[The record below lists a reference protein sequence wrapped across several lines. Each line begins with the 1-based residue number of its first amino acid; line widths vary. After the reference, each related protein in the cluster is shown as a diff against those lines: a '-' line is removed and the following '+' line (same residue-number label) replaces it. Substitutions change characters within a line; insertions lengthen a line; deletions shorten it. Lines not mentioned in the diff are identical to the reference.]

1 MSLERNLKVKEDD
14 IDNVNIKCFHLQEQL
29 DTSIRDLQSSI
40 NEKDL
45 IVQRNIKLESDVNH
59 LSLQLD
65 ESNRKT
71 ELLIVEISGKE
82 QECAGL
88 LTTIQTLESDKTNLQ
103 ASIETQVLLR
113 DEHIKFYFYVVYLIC
128 LIYSTLFI
136 P

>member
-1 MSLERNLKVKEDD
+1 M
-14 IDNVNIKCFHLQEQL
+14 NIKCFHLQEQL
-29 DTSIRDLQSSI
+29 DTSIRDLQSSK

-71 ELLIVEISGKE
+71 ELLIDEIAGKE
-82 QECAGL
+82 QECAGF

-103 ASIETQVLLR
+103 ASVESQVLFR
-113 DEHIKFYFYVVYLIC
+113 DEHIKFYFYVVYSIWLIS
-128 LIYSTLFI
+128 STLFV

>member
-1 MSLERNLKVKEDD
+1 M
-14 IDNVNIKCFHLQEQL
+14 NIKCFHLQEQL
-29 DTSIRDLQSSI
+29 DTSIRDLQSSK

-65 ESNRKT
+65 ESNRKA
-71 ELLIVEISGKE
+71 ELLIVEIAGKE

-103 ASIETQVLLR
+103 ASVESQVLFR
-113 DEHIKFYFYVVYLIC
+113 DEHIKFYFYVVYSIWLISS
-128 LIYSTLFI
+128 ILFI